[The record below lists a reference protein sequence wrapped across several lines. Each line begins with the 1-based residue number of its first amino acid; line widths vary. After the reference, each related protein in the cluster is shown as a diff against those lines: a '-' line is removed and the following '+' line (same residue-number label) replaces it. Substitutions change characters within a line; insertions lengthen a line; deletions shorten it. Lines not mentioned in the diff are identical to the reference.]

1 MMSSLR
7 HSMLGAVVVG
17 VVAATI
23 IYRVPGMKGMT
34 PLLQVALSFA
44 IVFPPMAILTIL
56 SLDSEWSLLFMWAVG
71 LGAGVVLDVLVSNQD
86 RNLFPFEILWWCLL
100 FGPAAF
106 SGTVLVALI
115 KRLLVKRG
123 KSADS

>member
-1 MMSSLR
+1 M
-7 HSMLGAVVVG
+7 A
-17 VVAATI
+17 
-23 IYRVPGMKGMT
+23 

-44 IVFPPMAILTIL
+44 IVFPPMAILTIR
-56 SLDSEWSLLFMWAVG
+56 SLDSEWTLLFMWVVG
-71 LGAGVVLDVLVSNQD
+71 LGAGVIVDVLVSNQD

-115 KRLLVKRG
+115 KRLLLKRG
-123 KSADS
+123 KSVDS